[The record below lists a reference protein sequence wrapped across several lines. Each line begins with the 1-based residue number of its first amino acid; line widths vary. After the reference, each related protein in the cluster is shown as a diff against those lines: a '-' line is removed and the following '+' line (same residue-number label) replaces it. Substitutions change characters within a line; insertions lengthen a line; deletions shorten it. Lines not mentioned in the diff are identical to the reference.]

1 MRMPFSRRQALSLGL
16 SIFVVW
22 VGACARG
29 DLGRQAHGPIR
40 TNAPVSPRIIPM
52 GQPIPKG
59 GGIYKVG
66 EPYLIDGALFTPAE
80 DPSYDR
86 TGIASFYSE
95 DFHGRRTA
103 NGEIFDMWALT
114 AAHPTLPIPS
124 YAYVTNL
131 ANGRT
136 LLVRINDRGPYARGR
151 IIDLSRA
158 AARLLAFETSGTS
171 TVRVRYAG
179 PAPLNGDDQYEQRFL
194 ASQNWYRIVA
204 WNGAGLPRN
213 R

>member
-1 MRMPFSRRQALSLGL
+1 MRMPFSWRRAVSLGVSVL
-16 SIFVVW
+16 VLW
-22 VGACARG
+22 AGACARG
-29 DLGRQAHGPIR
+29 DRGREARITPR
-40 TNAPVSPRIIPM
+40 TDAPVSPRVIPM

-66 EPYLIDGALFTPAE
+66 DPYRIDGALFTPAE
-80 DPSYDR
+80 DPAYDR

-114 AAHPTLPIPS
+114 AAHPTLPMPS

-131 ANGRT
+131 SNGRM
-136 LLVRINDRGPYARGR
+136 LLVRINDRGPYAHNRV
-151 IIDLSRA
+151 IDLSRA
-158 AARLLAFETSGTS
+158 AARLLGFETTGTS
-171 TVRVRYAG
+171 YVRVRYAG
-179 PAPLNGDDQYEQRFL
+179 RAPLNGDDRHEQRFL
-194 ASQNWYRIVA
+194 ASQHWYRLAA
-204 WNGAGLPRN
+204 WNGAPVPRS